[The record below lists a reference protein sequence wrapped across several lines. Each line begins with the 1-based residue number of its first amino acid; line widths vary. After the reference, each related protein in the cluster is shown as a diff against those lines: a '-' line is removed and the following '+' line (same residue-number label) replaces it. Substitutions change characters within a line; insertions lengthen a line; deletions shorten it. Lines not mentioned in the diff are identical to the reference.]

1 MRYFSRLQLLFGAVC
16 VALLCILVYEWLLP
30 PTQAAVP
37 FLASRTRI
45 ALAPLPLA
53 GPSPPPNA
61 FDAINDRPL
70 FKPDRKPVTT
80 AAETAAAPAPPPTVS
95 LIGVI
100 IDGQRQ
106 LAMLRVPESP
116 LAVSAS
122 VGDEVQG
129 WRVTAVYPD
138 HVVLRLNTTEITV
151 GLNANRPGDTAA
163 GQGPMPGPVKPATPA
178 AAGNN
183 NNNEQQ
189 L

>member
-1 MRYFSRLQLLFGAVC
+1 MRYFTRLQLLIGAVC
-16 VALLCILVYEWLLP
+16 VALLCILIYEWLLP
-30 PTQAAVP
+30 PAQASVP
-37 FLASRTRI
+37 LVASRTHI

-53 GPSPPPNA
+53 GPAAPPDA
-61 FDAINDRPL
+61 FDAINARPL
-70 FKPDRKPVTT
+70 FKPDRKPVPT

-106 LAMLRVPESP
+106 LAVLRVPESP

-122 VGDEVQG
+122 VGDQVQG
-129 WRVTAVYPD
+129 WRVTAIYPD
-138 HVVLRLNTTEITV
+138 RVVLRLNTTEITV
-151 GLNANRPGDTAA
+151 GLNVNRPGDA
-163 GQGPMPGPVKPATPA
+163 GQGPVPGLPKPAG
-178 AAGNN
+178 AGNN